1 MESFKDLIRLT
12 FNIFNLL
19 NPHNTFN
26 PDYAL
31 AIYYE
36 LQLLQTQEFA

>member
-1 MESFKDLIRLT
+1 MGLVIQE
-12 FNIFNLL
+12 NIKTDSNS
-19 NPHNTFN
+19 FN